1 VPEVMVDRGQW
12 RIIRRRQTLDELLSL
27 EEGGS

>member
-1 VPEVMVDRGQW
+1 LPPEVLLDGADW

-27 EEGGS
+27 ETE